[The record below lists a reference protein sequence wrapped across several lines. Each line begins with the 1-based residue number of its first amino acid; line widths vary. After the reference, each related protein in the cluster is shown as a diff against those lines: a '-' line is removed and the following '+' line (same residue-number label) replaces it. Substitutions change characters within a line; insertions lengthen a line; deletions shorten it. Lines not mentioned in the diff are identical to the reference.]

1 MQYIAPTPAPTSR
14 SGLGPWALASI
25 VVGVGVGP
33 VMGGAAFAV
42 CAVQVRRARRHPGVA
57 PDVVATDAFLAD
69 QNVEDP
75 TPLRVTWLGDS
86 LAAGVGADAVEETP
100 AMVVARLLQRP
111 VDLRILAVSGA
122 KAKDVVEDQLPRLEP
137 TDLVVI
143 SVGANDVASASSR
156 HRYARRLDT
165 ILAATAPAPTVVMSM
180 PDITMADRIGQPVR
194 WLAGRRA
201 RYFDAA
207 RRRVTDRHPHA
218 ITADVA
224 TMPADLSR
232 DAGRELLC
240 ADRFHPGPQ
249 VYRIWA
255 DRITTAARQL
265 MEQLDTVASSAPVA
279 VASA

>member
-1 MQYIAPTPAPTSR
+1 
-14 SGLGPWALASI
+14 
-25 VVGVGVGP
+25 
-33 VMGGAAFAV
+33 
-42 CAVQVRRARRHPGVA
+42 
-57 PDVVATDAFLAD
+57 
-69 QNVEDP
+69 
-75 TPLRVTWLGDS
+75 
-86 LAAGVGADAVEETP
+86 
-100 AMVVARLLQRP
+100 
-111 VDLRILAVSGA
+111 
-122 KAKDVVEDQLPRLEP
+122 
-137 TDLVVI
+137 
-143 SVGANDVASASSR
+143 
-156 HRYARRLDT
+156 
-165 ILAATAPAPTVVMSM
+165 M